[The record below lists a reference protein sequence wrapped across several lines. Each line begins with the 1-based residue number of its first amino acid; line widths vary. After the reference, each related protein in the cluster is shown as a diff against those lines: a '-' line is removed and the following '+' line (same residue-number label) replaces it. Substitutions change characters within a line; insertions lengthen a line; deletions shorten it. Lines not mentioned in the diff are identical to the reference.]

1 MTYRKLIAPALLVSL
16 GLAGVVAIA
25 EPAKE
30 TKEAQTAAAASA
42 SGAPEMKLPPGWTEE
57 DMKACMVAGTPGKMH
72 ERLAKDVGTWQGKST
87 MWMPGVS
94 EPTKSDCTMTISS
107 LMDGRYFKGEMA
119 GEMPGM
125 GPYNGM
131 GIMGFDNVSQKFV
144 ANWLDNHSTGIMN
157 GTGELSS
164 DGKSINWKYDYHCPI
179 TKKPTVMRQVETNEG
194 DGKKTLEMFGPDPKT
209 GKEFKMM
216 RIELSRK

>member
-16 GLAGVVAIA
+16 SLAGVVAIA

-30 TKEAQTAAAASA
+30 AKEAQPAAASA

-57 DMKACMVAGTPGKMH
+57 DMKACMIAGTPGKMH
-72 ERLAKDVGTWQGKST
+72 ERLAKDVGTWAGKST

-94 EPTKSDCTMTISS
+94 EPTKSDCTMTISP
-107 LMDGRYFKGEMA
+107 LMDGRYFKGEMN

-157 GTGELSS
+157 GTGELSP
-164 DGKSINWKYDYHCPI
+164 DGKSINWTYEHNCPI
-179 TKKPTVMRQVETNEG
+179 TKKATVMRQVETNEG
-194 DGKKTLEMFGPDPKT
+194 DGKKTLEMFGSDPKT

>member
-1 MTYRKLIAPALLVSL
+1 MTYRKLIASALLVSL

-25 EPAKE
+25 EPAKN
-30 TKEAQTAAAASA
+30 AQPAA
-42 SGAPEMKLPPGWTEE
+42 GAGVPEMKLPPGWTED

-87 MWMPGVS
+87 MWMPGVP
-94 EPTKSDCTMTISS
+94 EPTTHECTMTISS
-107 LMDGRYFKGEMA
+107 LMDGRYVKGEMA
-119 GEMPGM
+119 GVMPGM
-125 GPYNGM
+125 GPYSGL

-164 DGKSINWKYDYHCPI
+164 DGKTINWKYDYNCPI
-179 TKKPTVMRQVETNEG
+179 TKKPTVMRQVETNDSENR
-194 DGKKTLEMFGPDPKT
+194 KTLEMFGADPKS

-216 RIELSRK
+216 RIEMTRK

>member
-1 MTYRKLIAPALLVSL
+1 MTYRKLIALALLVSL

-131 GIMGFDNVSQKFV
+131 GIMGFDNVSQKSFP
-144 ANWLDNHSTGIMN
+144 NWLDNQTTGSRK
-157 GTGELSS
+157 GTGERPSV
-164 DGKSINWKYDYHCPI
+164 GKRI
-179 TKKPTVMRQVETNEG
+179 
-194 DGKKTLEMFGPDPKT
+194 T
-209 GKEFKMM
+209 GKTDTLG
-216 RIELSRK
+216 RSRRMPRV